1 MVRSA
6 YLKTVFRTIRDN
18 LGRFIAVTLII
29 LLGIAFVS
37 GLGTLS
43 YKMERALADAYDEAA
58 SPDIMI
64 KSTSLFGIS
73 SSVTEQVEAYAGVKA
88 VQSLTVIDTAEE
100 AVNIPEDLPAR
111 LSAGLCRERRITEEN
126 RRKAEKA
133 KGYTSKATNGRA

>member
-43 YKMERALADAYDEAA
+43 YKTPTTRR
-58 SPDIMI
+58 PPP
-64 KSTSLFGIS
+64 IS
-73 SSVTEQVEAYAGVKA
+73 
-88 VQSLTVIDTAEE
+88 
-100 AVNIPEDLPAR
+100 
-111 LSAGLCRERRITEEN
+111 
-126 RRKAEKA
+126 
-133 KGYTSKATNGRA
+133 